1 MDEARVHSAANW
13 LRDTASNAFEH
24 VQHGAHQLSD
34 ALQEYG
40 PPLPEGLSDT
50 LHSAWEKLPSW
61 TSPPPQTPPVP
72 TKSWVVV
79 PRATTVAAVAATAA
93 AVGLGLVL
101 VPRAYTYWTS
111 SAPLRGAI
119 AADGARNEAVI
130 VLGGDTP
137 LGRALVLHLAARE
150 LIVLTSVATN
160 DARVDLERA
169 VPPASQGYVRAFVW
183 DVTSA
188 TEKTESQWVHT
199 VHSTLCLRFPL
210 NSPGDPYP
218 KPGQNVRLIGVVN
231 TLSFLADVPH
241 HAPMLG
247 GGPLP
252 QLGQDDLDRAL
263 HRHVTVPLS
272 MLRRLL
278 QLAIPSPN
286 RSPSDGPALLVH
298 IVSMP
303 GKKLGVRARG
313 AAHVVA
319 QAAQAGFETMRRE
332 HVQGERAP
340 TATAGPSR
348 PVHWTT
354 FRVSTEAKVQLVL
367 RQVADTLLRQR
378 QPSTWWW
385 PACRRVYTFSGPSWW
400 RALFHRWGSALWP
413 RRASS

>member
-13 LRDTASNAFEH
+13 LRDTASNAFDH
-24 VQHGAHQLSD
+24 AQHGMHQLSD

-40 PPLPEGLSDT
+40 PPLPPGVADALR
-50 LHSAWEKLPSW
+50 SAWDRLPSW
-61 TSPPPQTPPVP
+61 PRTPPPPVP
-72 TKSWVVV
+72 EKSWVVV
-79 PRATTVAAVAATAA
+79 PRATTIAAAAATAA

-101 VPRAYTYWTS
+101 VPRAYTYCTS
-111 SAPLRGAI
+111 PAAPLRGTI
-119 AADGARNEAVI
+119 SPDGARNEAVV

-150 LIVLTSVATN
+150 LIVLTSVAT
-160 DARVDLERA
+160 DSARVDLERA
-169 VPPASQGYVRAFVW
+169 VPPASQGYVRAYVW
-183 DVTSA
+183 DVATA
-188 TEKTESQWVHT
+188 TENTESQWVHT
-199 VHSTLCLRFPL
+199 VHSTLSLRFPL

-231 TLSFLADVPH
+231 MLSFLADVPH
-241 HAPMLG
+241 HASPPT
-247 GGPLP
+247 GGPLS

-263 HRHVTVPLS
+263 HRHVTAPLS

-278 QLAIPSPN
+278 RLAIPSPN
-286 RSPSDGPALLVH
+286 RSPSDGSALLVH
-298 IVSMP
+298 VVSMP
-303 GKKLGVRARG
+303 GRKLAVPARG

-332 HVQGERAP
+332 HVQAERAP
-340 TATAGPSR
+340 SAAGPTR
-348 PVHWTT
+348 QVRWTT

-385 PACRRVYTFSGPSWW
+385 PSCRRVYTFSGPSWW
-400 RALFHRWGSALWP
+400 RVLLARLASAVWPGSV
-413 RRASS
+413 SS

>member
-1 MDEARVHSAANW
+1 V
-13 LRDTASNAFEH
+13 
-24 VQHGAHQLSD
+24 HQLSD

-40 PPLPEGLSDT
+40 PPLPEGATDALR
-50 LHSAWEKLPSW
+50 SAWDKLPSW
-61 TSPPPQTPPVP
+61 TRTPPPPPPP

-79 PRATTVAAVAATAA
+79 PRATTIAVAAATAA
-93 AVGLGLVL
+93 AVGLGLML
-101 VPRAYTYWTS
+101 VPRAYLYCTKPA
-111 SAPLRGAI
+111 APLRGAI
-119 AADGARNEAVI
+119 SADGARNEAVV

-160 DARVDLERA
+160 DARVDLERT

-183 DVTSA
+183 DVATA
-188 TEKTESQWVHT
+188 TENTESQWVHT
-199 VHSTLCLRFPL
+199 VHSTLSLRFPL

-218 KPGQNVRLIGVVN
+218 KPGQNVRLVGVVN

-241 HAPMLG
+241 HASPPS

-252 QLGQDDLDRAL
+252 QLGQDDLDRVL

-278 QLAIPSPN
+278 RLAIPSPN
-286 RSPSDGPALLVH
+286 RSPSDGTALVVH

-303 GKKLGVRARG
+303 GKKLAVPARG
-313 AAHVVA
+313 AVHVVA

-332 HVQGERAP
+332 HVQEEREPGAKGH
-340 TATAGPSR
+340 AR
-348 PVHWTT
+348 RVHWTT
-354 FRVSTEAKVQLVL
+354 FRISTEAKVQLVL

-378 QPSTWWW
+378 QPATWWW
-385 PACRRVYTFSGPSWW
+385 PSCRRVYTFSGPSWW
-400 RALFHRWGSALWP
+400 RALITRWACALWP
-413 RRASS
+413 GSASS